1 MWERYQKI
9 KIPREP
15 NGLKLIWEAARVAE
29 EVKFAPMKLQRGPA
43 ETGGGVSGAGSKAV
57 GANTKLFPPRLW
69 PDVGSELS
77 QMEFIGSTVCEM
89 RTPEPKEEASTPGVQ
104 SQICWQ
110 GI

>member
-1 MWERYQKI
+1 M
-9 KIPREP
+9 RE
-15 NGLKLIWEAARVAE
+15 AE
-29 EVKFAPMKLQRGPA
+29 EVKFAPRSFREALWRPV
-43 ETGGGVSGAGSKAV
+43 EGVSGAGSKAV

>member
-1 MWERYQKI
+1 MWEWYQKI
-9 KIPREP
+9 KIPSEP
-15 NGLKLIWEAARVAE
+15 NKLKLICDAAREAE
-29 EVKFAPMKLQRGPA
+29 EVKFAPWSFREALQRRV
-43 ETGGGVSGAGSKAV
+43 EGVSGTGSKAV

>member
-1 MWERYQKI
+1 M
-9 KIPREP
+9 
-15 NGLKLIWEAARVAE
+15 AE

-43 ETGGGVSGAGSKAV
+43 ETGGGASGAGSKAV